1 MSKQLLFSVTKD
13 DCVFETFRSGGKGGQ
28 HQNKTESGVR
38 CRHPE
43 SGAVGECRNHREQ
56 GRNKAEAFK
65 RMANTI
71 EFQMWRRRKARE
83 CLEKIEFDRKLD
95 QMVEDAMKEENL
107 RVEYG
112 PFDNLTKYDD

>member
-1 MSKQLLFSVTKD
+1 MSKELLFSVTKD

-28 HQNKTESGVR
+28 HQNKTESGV
-38 CRHPE
+38 
-43 SGAVGECRNHREQ
+43 VGECRNHREQ

-65 RMANTI
+65 RMA
-71 EFQMWRRRKARE
+71 KE
-83 CLEKIEFDRKLD
+83 CLEKIEFDRKIE

-107 RVEYG
+107 RIEYG